1 MSALIVAFRPLLYL
15 FYDVERRVG
24 KHKLFT
30 YGAGV
35 NGRISVGW
43 HSVIAKDHPLVRRN
57 RKAQLSSHQQLY
69 RWYCHGHFNIVKSR
83 PRWRH
88 NWRYAPSPCRALPWI
103 PWTHVLA
110 IQMVNVYPQ
119 SSTNTIWR
127 SAVWF
132 FKPDSV
138 NIQANFFG
146 IGIVYLKIYFSVLN
160 VKNA

>member
-1 MSALIVAFRPLLYL
+1 M
-15 FYDVERRVG
+15 
-24 KHKLFT
+24 
-30 YGAGV
+30 
-35 NGRISVGW
+35 GW

-57 RKAQLSSHQQLY
+57 RNAQLSSHQQLY

-103 PWTHVLA
+103 PWKHVLA

-138 NIQANFFG
+138 NIQANFFWNWYCLFENLFFC
-146 IGIVYLKIYFSVLN
+146 IKCKERLIDCTSALMLVLSILRLSS
-160 VKNA
+160 NAIELQTVS